1 MAEGVRFSTRLLK
14 LPIGHKISGDT
25 NTILSKPRPPIISHS
40 ATHQSLVAGIVSGL
54 NLASCIGL
62 FLTFGE
68 NLVFGMSPIVL
79 VLLVVPIITSVLTLV
94 LLVIA
99 ALAWKN
105 GYRSILG
112 RVHCTLITLVA
123 IVFMIWANYWNML
136 GFWF

>member
-1 MAEGVRFSTRLLK
+1 
-14 LPIGHKISGDT
+14 
-25 NTILSKPRPPIISHS
+25 
-40 ATHQSLVAGIVSGL
+40 
-54 NLASCIGL
+54 
-62 FLTFGE
+62 
-68 NLVFGMSPIVL
+68 MSPIVL

-112 RVHCTLITLVA
+112 RVHYTLITLVA